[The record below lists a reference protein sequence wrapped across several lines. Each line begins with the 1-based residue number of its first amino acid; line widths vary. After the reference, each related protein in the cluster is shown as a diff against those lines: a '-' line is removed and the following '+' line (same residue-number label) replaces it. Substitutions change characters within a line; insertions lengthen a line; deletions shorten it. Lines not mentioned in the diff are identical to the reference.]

1 MGSNSCSA
9 IIPSFRFSNTK
20 WQEAAAGLSIR
31 YSSLYTA
38 SFLFPSC
45 LPFITYPTTLAYPA
59 HYDPG
64 SRTFQQKTHSIA
76 STMKTSAPGD
86 VHKICREHIT
96 HIFFLPLELCI
107 SYSLTKSSGSY
118 LHSHFKGMI
127 VFHNFASE
135 TETYRNILRKE
146 SKKDVF
152 FDTKAKMI
160 ALHDLIETGFAPQ
173 TSMVHPRLWT
183 LRAQG
188 DDVPTNL
195 GTPSFPKSDAKGQLR
210 PR

>member
-86 VHKICREHIT
+86 VHKICR
-96 HIFFLPLELCI
+96 
-107 SYSLTKSSGSY
+107 
-118 LHSHFKGMI
+118 MI

-173 TSMVHPRLWT
+173 TSIVHPRLWT